1 MTSPLPNS
9 PSMLYAC
16 KQALGSTTLME
27 SGFTLNFFQT
37 FFSPSVKCIL
47 RFFITRLDFKLVFSK
62 LTDLKTQRL
71 GWDRWSW
78 NPRYLLV
85 SGFKS
90 INSNWKRKY
99 FLFPNGVAWPLWMS
113 MTDPVPISSEYIED
127 EQRSLSLI
135 YLDYSRDLPPYVS
148 KNTTEAS
155 LLSSTI
161 KSFRPS
167 PQFDWVFFQLF
178 HSLCRF
184 RLPICP

>member
-1 MTSPLPNS
+1 
-9 PSMLYAC
+9 
-16 KQALGSTTLME
+16 ME
-27 SGFTLNFFQT
+27 AGFTLSLFFR
-37 FFSPSVKCIL
+37 
-47 RFFITRLDFKLVFSK
+47 RFFHLRSNVFCIFSITRLDFKLVFPELK
-62 LTDLKTQRL
+62 DLNTQRL

-113 MTDPVPISSEYIED
+113 MTDPVPISSEYTED

-167 PQFDWVFFQLF
+167 PPFDWVFF
-178 HSLCRF
+178 
-184 RLPICP
+184 